1 MRGFDE
7 RLLNGMGVFVAIVDA
22 GSLAAAGDQLGMS
35 PPGVSRALARL
46 EGKLGIR
53 LFDRTTRKISLTDEG
68 RRFHAQVTPLIAGLE
83 EADRKS
89 TRLNSSHTVI

>member
-22 GSLAAAGDQLGMS
+22 GSLAAAGDQLVMS

-46 EGKLGIR
+46 
-53 LFDRTTRKISLTDEG
+53 
-68 RRFHAQVTPLIAGLE
+68 
-83 EADRKS
+83 
-89 TRLNSSHTVI
+89 